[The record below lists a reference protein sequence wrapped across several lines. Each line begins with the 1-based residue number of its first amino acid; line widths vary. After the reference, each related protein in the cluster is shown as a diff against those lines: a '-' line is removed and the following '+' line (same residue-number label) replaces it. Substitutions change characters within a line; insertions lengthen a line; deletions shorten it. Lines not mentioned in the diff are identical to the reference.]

1 MLQVFV
7 TAAIFYAVVVVVMYF
22 LQRNFLYYPDSYLPT
37 RAQSGVVDMTEVR
50 FSTEDGL
57 ELFAWLK
64 PPADAEKPWV
74 VIYHG
79 NAGTIGSRGFK
90 ARVFLDAGYGVMMP
104 EYRGYGGI
112 AGHPTEAG
120 LYADARAAL
129 KHLAEQGVTGRDVVI
144 YGESLGTGV
153 AVAMASE
160 LAGAGA
166 PAAAVILEAPFTSTV
181 DVAAKHY
188 PFLPARLMM
197 KDHYDSLS
205 RIQGLHAP
213 LFIVHGEKDW
223 TVPQSLG
230 RKLFAAAPEP
240 KSALWI
246 AGAGHN
252 DLYDHDA
259 AAAILA
265 FLKEYKI

>member
-7 TAAIFYAVVVVVMYF
+7 TAAVFYAVVVVMMYF

-37 RAQSGVVDMTEVR
+37 RAQSGVVDMTEVQ

-64 PPADAEKPWV
+64 PPADEEKPWV

-112 AGHPTEAG
+112 SGHPSEAG

-197 KDHYDSLS
+197 KDRFDSLS